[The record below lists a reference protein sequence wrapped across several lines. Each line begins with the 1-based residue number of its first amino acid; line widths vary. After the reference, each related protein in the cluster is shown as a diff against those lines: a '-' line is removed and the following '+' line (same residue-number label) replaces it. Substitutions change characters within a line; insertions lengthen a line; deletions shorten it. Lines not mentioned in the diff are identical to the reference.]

1 MNKKVPEITESV
13 EDLKVLLRQSTQ
25 KHQTQ
30 RLSVLYLL
38 QSGQAKNRKQVAEML
53 GVHRIS
59 VGQWL
64 ETYRTQGLEKLLERR
79 YAPGRV
85 SALSEAQQTA
95 LRAELQKPEGFHSYV
110 QIQKYIADTFGIEMK
125 YTAVYA
131 LVRQKW
137 GAKLKVPR
145 RSHLKKT

>member
-13 EDLKVLLRQSTQ
+13 EDLKVLLRKSTQ

-85 SALSEAQQTA
+85 SVLTEAQQTT